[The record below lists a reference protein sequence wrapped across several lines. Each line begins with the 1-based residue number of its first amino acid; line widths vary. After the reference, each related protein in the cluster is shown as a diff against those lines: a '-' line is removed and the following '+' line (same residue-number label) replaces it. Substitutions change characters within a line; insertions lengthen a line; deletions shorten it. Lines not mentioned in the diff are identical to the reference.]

1 MGAAEMKGNGQ
12 KHQPKVEACEAKSG
26 QNVDLKPQLCSTL
39 LRWLPD
45 ASCLS
50 IARQSNLTL
59 PCDAELVVK
68 QHVTRDVEK
77 ALLLSMASS
86 HCSTS
91 SDLHHQ
97 VAVHQ
102 LPISGF

>member
-1 MGAAEMKGNGQ
+1 LKSHLVAYSADQKRFLLPLDYHIKAIVRELLELAEEEFGLPSNG
-12 KHQPKVEACEAKSG
+12 H
-26 QNVDLKPQLCSTL
+26 
-39 LRWLPD
+39 
-45 ASCLS
+45 
-50 IARQSNLTL
+50 LTL
-59 PCDAELVVK
+59 PCDAELVEYAIALIK

-97 VAVHQ
+97 AAVHQ